1 MDTMKSVLDL
11 VKAYGIASVF
21 AIILLVYV
29 LSFARDLNNER
40 VNDVREQTLQLQALN
55 ANVQTLSSKVEENN
69 RRLESMQKTL
79 ENRLVPVVPIRP
91 QSLHRVA
98 N

>member
-29 LSFARDLNNER
+29 LSVARDLNNER
-40 VNDVREQTLQLQALN
+40 VNDIREQTLQLQTLN
-55 ANVQTLSSKVEENN
+55 TNVQTLSLKIEENN
-69 RRLESMQKTL
+69 RRLETMQRTL
-79 ENRLVPVVPIRP
+79 ETRLVPVVPIQP
-91 QSLHRVA
+91 QSQRLAR
-98 N
+98 